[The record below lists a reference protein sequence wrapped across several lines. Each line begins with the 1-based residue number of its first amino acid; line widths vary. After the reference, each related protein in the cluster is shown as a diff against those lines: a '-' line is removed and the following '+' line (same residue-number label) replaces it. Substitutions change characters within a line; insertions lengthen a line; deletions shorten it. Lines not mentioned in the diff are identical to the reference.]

1 MFKAINIEATFHLA
15 HAIKQQLSNQLEIQ
29 NLGISPMH
37 VRVLK
42 IIGEIPCS
50 TAMDIAELFK
60 RDKAQITRLVNH
72 LIDQELVTKKPN
84 PNDKRSQFLELTIT
98 GGVLQ
103 GKLKALS
110 DKMENRMIE
119 GIKEE
124 DLEIFT
130 QVAQQMKSNLTDHS

>member
-15 HAIKQQLSNQLEIQ
+15 HAIKQQLNNQLDIQ

-42 IIGEIPCS
+42 IIGEIPGS
-50 TAMDIAELFK
+50 TAMDIAVLFK

-72 LIDQELVTKKPN
+72 LIDQELITKKPN
-84 PNDKRSQFLELTIT
+84 PNDKRSQFLELTAT
-98 GGVLQ
+98 GEVLQ

-110 DKMENRMIE
+110 DKMESRMIE

-124 DLEIFT
+124 DLEIFS
-130 QVAQQMKSNLTDHS
+130 QVAQQMKNNLIDRF

>member
-1 MFKAINIEATFHLA
+1 MFKGINIEATFHLA
-15 HAIKQQLSNQLEIQ
+15 HAIKQELSSQLEIQ

-42 IIGEIPCS
+42 VIGQTHSS
-50 TAMDIAELFK
+50 TAMDIAGLFK

-72 LIDQELVTKKPN
+72 LIDQELITKKPN
-84 PNDKRSQFLELTIT
+84 PNDKRSQFLELTAT
-98 GGVLQ
+98 GEALQ
-103 GKLKALS
+103 KKLKALS
-110 DKMENRMIE
+110 DNMESRMIE

>member
-15 HAIKQQLSNQLEIQ
+15 HAIKQQLNNQLDIQ

-42 IIGEIPCS
+42 IIGEIPGS
-50 TAMDIAELFK
+50 TAMDIAALFK

-72 LIDQELVTKKPN
+72 LIDQELITKKPN
-84 PNDKRSQFLELTIT
+84 PNDKRSQFLELTAT
-98 GGVLQ
+98 GAVLQ

-110 DKMENRMIE
+110 DKMESRMIE

-124 DLEIFT
+124 DLEIFS
-130 QVAQQMKSNLTDHS
+130 QVAQQMKNNLIDRF